1 MKKVIILVAA
11 AVFSLSTSVTAQSRK
26 NLWFVGDGAMASY
39 VADSTDAR
47 GWGQMF
53 EEYLMPKAKLVNDAK
68 LGMSLKVFFDNEGV
82 AQIEKQRA
90 RTIMFFQLGT
100 NDLKEYSPEQ
110 HSAPDAFIQRIKEII
125 SVAHQNRVNVVL
137 CTPLAQ
143 PFYKDGELID
153 RLGSYVESIRHLA
166 AYYHLALLDL
176 EQSSREWLQSMTEE
190 EAAQYYVTLDKKA
203 LVEGEYQLNEAGA
216 KVVAEMARQAI
227 LDTQSKKLQKI
238 LKK

>member
-1 MKKVIILVAA
+1 MKKVIILVAV
-11 AVFSLSTSVTAQSRK
+11 AVFSLSISVTAQSRK

-68 LGMSLKVFFDNEGV
+68 LGMSLKVFFDNDGI
-82 AQIEKQRA
+82 AQLEKQRA
-90 RTIMFFQLGT
+90 RTIMFVQLGT
-100 NDLKEYSPEQ
+100 NDLKEYSAKQ
-110 HSAPDAFIQRIKEII
+110 HSAPDAFMQRLEQII

-143 PFYKDGELID
+143 PFYKNGELID
-153 RLGSYVESIRHLA
+153 RLGNYAEIVRHIA
-166 AYYHLALLDL
+166 TYYHLALLDL
-176 EQSSREWLQSMTEE
+176 EQATRVWLQSMTEE
-190 EAAQYYVTLDKKA
+190 EAAQYYVTLDKNA
-203 LVEGEYQLNEAGA
+203 LAEGEYQLNEAGA
-216 KVVAEMARQAI
+216 KVVADMAREAI
-227 LDTQSKKLQKI
+227 VNTKSKKLQKI